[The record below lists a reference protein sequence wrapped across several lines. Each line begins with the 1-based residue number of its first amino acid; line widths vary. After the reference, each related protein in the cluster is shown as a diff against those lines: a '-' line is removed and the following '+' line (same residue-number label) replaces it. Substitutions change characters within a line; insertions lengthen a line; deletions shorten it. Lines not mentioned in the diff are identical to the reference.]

1 MRPTLDSSQEVES
14 NYPES
19 EEKHPIS
26 HLMDERTS
34 HQPLLLRTENSLR
47 GWGGL
52 CVSLNWQHKKSST
65 CNILSLKMF
74 GTVAVPLII
83 CFP

>member
-14 NYPES
+14 NSPES

-26 HLMDERTS
+26 HLTDERTS

-47 GWGGL
+47 GWGGRSV
-52 CVSLNWQHKKSST
+52 CVSELAT
-65 CNILSLKMF
+65 
-74 GTVAVPLII
+74 
-83 CFP
+83 